1 MEGGL
6 ITGVFLKKIF
16 FSLVDESSINLL
28 AKVYILYDGLLLVVI
43 KRSLKYC
50 EHYHGKDL
58 AFKYNFACR
67 DLTRKAIVHP
77 ISLFTE
83 VRLEMLLYCILII

>member
-28 AKVYILYDGLLLVVI
+28 AKVYILYDGLLLVVF

-50 EHYHGKDL
+50 EQQ
-58 AFKYNFACR
+58 
-67 DLTRKAIVHP
+67 
-77 ISLFTE
+77 
-83 VRLEMLLYCILII
+83 

>member
-50 EHYHGKDL
+50 EQHFEVHTFSAIGFGL
-58 AFKYNFACR
+58 WC
-67 DLTRKAIVHP
+67 LTPLSTI
-77 ISLFTE
+77 F
-83 VRLEMLLYCILII
+83 

>member
-50 EHYHGKDL
+50 EQH
-58 AFKYNFACR
+58 FKVHTFSAIGFGLWC
-67 DLTRKAIVHP
+67 LTPLSTI
-77 ISLFTE
+77 F
-83 VRLEMLLYCILII
+83 